1 MQQNNGSQI
10 SISQNAAQ
18 TVSDFSRYGVGVFT
32 WLTSSRPMAH
42 AAFPEVVLGESLQQ
56 GNLLGSWPPA
66 ERIAKEDKAEVGFSA
81 RNYNLMLKWG
91 TCVHWYPSTAVTTE
105 TLSHRLEAGSLS
117 ARCPQ
122 VHAFS
127 HGSRRQ
133 PFLAS
138 SSFWW
143 PQFVDSCSH
152 MAFYSLRLFTSPLLG
167 ACLYPNFSFL
177 QGCQSLPWRHFHL
190 IISVKTLFP
199 NKITLGGTGS
209 QNLTVSIQPITM
221 CLTIVVSWHQNNTQ
235 VTYLFGSLQSKL
247 IRYRDIMPQAVF
259 VDGKGKGQKIKQ
271 FKEYSRLYCQT
282 SKFPLVLSDMVNCF
296 LLCDTLAFSTYFY
309 HQSYYILQQLLTQV
323 NLSKL

>member
-1 MQQNNGSQI
+1 MANKFP
-10 SISQNAAQ
+10 
-18 TVSDFSRYGVGVFT
+18 TD
-32 WLTSSRPMAH
+32 AH
-42 AAFPEVVLGESLQQ
+42 ACPEVVLGESLQQ

-105 TLSHRLEAGSLS
+105 MLSPRLEAGSLS
-117 ARCPQ
+117 ARSMLSPM
-122 VHAFS
+122 ALEDNPS
-127 HGSRRQ
+127 W
-133 PFLAS
+133 PLPAS
-138 SSFWW
+138 SGLSLQIHAVTW
-143 PQFVDSCSH
+143 P
-152 MAFYSLRLFTSPLLG
+152 SLRLFTSPLLG

-259 VDGKGKGQKIKQ
+259 VDGKRYGRK
-271 FKEYSRLYCQT
+271 
-282 SKFPLVLSDMVNCF
+282 
-296 LLCDTLAFSTYFY
+296 
-309 HQSYYILQQLLTQV
+309 SYNLKNIAGYIS
-323 NLSKL
+323 NP